1 MNVETW
7 ETSQEVTRIEN
18 RIDELKDQIF
28 EAKINKRYAGMLQT
42 LLKSNVEKLNI
53 LLGAEEI

>member
-1 MNVETW
+1 MNFETW
-7 ETSQEVTRIEN
+7 EISQEVTRIEN
-18 RIDELKDQIF
+18 RIDELKEHIF
-28 EAKINKRYAGMLQT
+28 EAKVNKRYAGMLQT